1 MSLALDADAHQP
13 SHVLPKPTN
22 FGRTIQNPPSAA
34 RIMSVSD
41 KLSEIA
47 DYYADKLSIDD
58 IRRNLEGVKKWKEQA
73 LPGAISNFLALK
85 LVKDQQGE
93 VQLQLE
99 NYLVDF
105 NLLYRA
111 LMVRKGVVAKP
122 NSALP
127 VEANPPV
134 HPPIQPPQP
143 RLDNIQRPNP
153 PTATVSSISGA
164 IHPTATSTTPAP
176 ANLSSQATSTTTVP
190 IAAIPPRPSQTTSN
204 PVPLPS
210 PSQANKKHLAQD
222 ILFALGKR
230 KQRPSASDSTEQPT
244 KKRVPEPSTSSAGR
258 FMEFAVNGTPPRTA
272 QVSSKASELDKL
284 VSRRPSTIAT
294 PAQEPPEG
302 NLPSISK
309 AQVSQARPV
318 PTAVAPTP
326 YAPYGVF
333 SSKAVPQ
340 TAKVPGSG
348 VLSSSGFQAGVSS
361 LSRTAST
368 TPMVSEAGRSSSSG
382 PSKVAPL
389 PLTQPIVGP
398 SASGPSKTGPST
410 QTMTSAPA
418 TSGLTSSSMSHPL
431 GPVPLSRTSSGSGN
445 SPTAPLSIPSPS
457 PLVQTTVAPVATSGS
472 GGLSQPAP
480 PFQTAPLASTS
491 IVAAGG
497 TISSQPPVSV
507 SSSGAKPT
515 QPSVIGLASPARKDS
530 SQVQRE
536 PLFLPSSV
544 SPEPEPFQ
552 ISDRHTIGA
561 NEASSS
567 TTILDPTARLNRQ
580 GAKRMNFAYVLLPPP
595 PEYLIRDRRRGEG
608 RRSQQSVASGS
619 DAVLNRLRKDGTRTS
634 SVSTSL
640 VGEEGV

>member
-1 MSLALDADAHQP
+1 MSLDAHQP
-13 SHVLPKPTN
+13 SHVLPKPTDP
-22 FGRTIQNPPSAA
+22 GRTIQNPPSAA
-34 RIMSVSD
+34 TMMSVSD
-41 KLSEIA
+41 KISELA
-47 DYYADKLSIDD
+47 DYYADKLSADD
-58 IRRNLEGVKKWKEQA
+58 IRRNLGGVKKWKDQA
-73 LPGAISNFLALK
+73 PPGAIYSFLGLK

-93 VQLQLE
+93 IKFQLE
-99 NYLVDF
+99 GHLLDF
-105 NLLYRA
+105 SILFRA
-111 LMVRKGVVAKP
+111 LIVRKGIVAKP
-122 NSALP
+122 NFALP

-134 HPPIQPPQP
+134 QLPIQPTQP
-143 RLDNIQRPNP
+143 PLDNTQRPNP
-153 PTATVSSISGA
+153 PTAAVSSISGA
-164 IHPTATSTTPAP
+164 IHPTATSTTPVP
-176 ANLSSQATSTTTVP
+176 TNLPSQATSTTTVP

-204 PVPLPS
+204 PVALPS

-244 KKRVPEPSTSSAGR
+244 KKRVPEPSTSAGQL
-258 FMEFAVNGTPPRTA
+258 MKFAVNGAPPRTA
-272 QVSSKASELDKL
+272 QVSSKASELA
-284 VSRRPSTIAT
+284 R
-294 PAQEPPEG
+294 
-302 NLPSISK
+302 
-309 AQVSQARPV
+309 VSQARPV

-326 YAPYGVF
+326 YTPYGVF

-340 TAKVPGSG
+340 TAKASGFG
-348 VLSSSGFQAGVSS
+348 VLSSSGFQAGAPS

-368 TPMVSEAGRSSSSG
+368 TPMVSDARRSSSSG
-382 PSKVAPL
+382 PSKAAPV

-410 QTMTSAPA
+410 QTTTSAPA

-431 GPVPLSRTSSGSGN
+431 GLVPLSRTASGSGN
-445 SPTAPLSIPSPS
+445 SLTAPLFISS
-457 PLVQTTVAPVATSGS
+457 PLPLARTTAAPVATSGS
-472 GGLSQPAP
+472 GGLSQPTP
-480 PFQTAPLASTS
+480 PTAPVASTS

-497 TISSQPPVSV
+497 TIYSQPPVSV

-544 SPEPEPFQ
+544 SPEPEPFE
-552 ISDRHTIGA
+552 ISDLHAIGA
-561 NEASSS
+561 NEPSSATS
-567 TTILDPTARLNRQ
+567 ILDPIAKLNRQ

-595 PEYLIRDRRRGEG
+595 PEYLIRYRRRGKG
-608 RRSQQSVASGS
+608 QSGLRSQQSLASGS
-619 DAVLNRLRKDGTRTS
+619 DAVLNKLRKDGTRTS